1 MWHPSAISTNN
12 SFHRPSLPG
21 PGSAVATVD
30 PGLFMQVVTTYSLIK
45 FYGSMAYGLWT
56 KTHGP
61 MVNGLWTNPH
71 GPMAYGLWTKPHGS
85 LAYGLWRQKPMVLWS
100 MVYGRKP
107 MVLWRQ
113 KRIDSIGVNPFGS
126 RSGTRT
132 RVSTVRGWRANRYT
146 NRPLFELCGSRSG
159 TRTRVSTV
167 RGWRANRYTNRPFG
181 YISEIQPLP
190 FEARLFPVCECKVT
204 NKFSLHQIF

>member
-1 MWHPSAISTNN
+1 M
-12 SFHRPSLPG
+12 
-21 PGSAVATVD
+21 V
-30 PGLFMQVVTTYSLIK
+30 
-45 FYGSMAYGLWT
+45 YGQN
-56 KTHGP
+56 P
-61 MVNGLWTNPH
+61 MVLWPLVYGRNPMVLW
-71 GPMAYGLWTKPHGS
+71 PMVCGQNPMVLWPMVYAQNPMVLWPMVYGRKPHGS
-85 LAYGLWRQKPMVLWS
+85 LASGLWTKTPWFYGLRSMDKKPI
-100 MVYGRKP
+100 
-107 MVLWRQ
+107 VLWRQ

-181 YISEIQPLP
+181 YISGI
-190 FEARLFPVCECKVT
+190 
-204 NKFSLHQIF
+204 

>member
-1 MWHPSAISTNN
+1 MVLWP
-12 SFHRPSLPG
+12 L
-21 PGSAVATVD
+21 V
-30 PGLFMQVVTTYSLIK
+30 
-45 FYGSMAYGLWT
+45 YGDKIPWFYGLWS
-56 KTHGP
+56 
-61 MVNGLWTNPH
+61 MDE
-71 GPMAYGLWTKPHGS
+71 
-85 LAYGLWRQKPMVLWS
+85 KPMVLWP
-100 MVYGRKP
+100 MVCGQNP

-181 YISEIQPLP
+181 YISEIQSLP

-204 NKFSLHQIF
+204 NKFSLHQIFRTKFSKVFCKPLILRLI

>member
-1 MWHPSAISTNN
+1 
-12 SFHRPSLPG
+12 
-21 PGSAVATVD
+21 
-30 PGLFMQVVTTYSLIK
+30 
-45 FYGSMAYGLWT
+45 MAYGQNPWFYGLWSMDKPPWFYGLWSMET
-56 KTHGP
+56 KSYGP

-71 GPMAYGLWTKPHGS
+71 GSMAS
-85 LAYGLWRQKPMVLWS
+85 GLWRQKPMVLWPL
-100 MVYGRKP
+100 VYGRNP

-113 KRIDSIGVNPFGS
+113 KRIDSIGVNPFS
-126 RSGTRT
+126 
-132 RVSTVRGWRANRYT
+132 
-146 NRPLFELCGSRSG
+146 SRSG

-181 YISEIQPLP
+181 YISGIQPLP